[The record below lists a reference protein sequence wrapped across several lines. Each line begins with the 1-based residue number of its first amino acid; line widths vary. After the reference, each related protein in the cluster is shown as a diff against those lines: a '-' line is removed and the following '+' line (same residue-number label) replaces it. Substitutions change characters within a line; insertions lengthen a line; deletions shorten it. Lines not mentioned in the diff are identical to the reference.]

1 MERLKLQKPSAN
13 TGGAF
18 QNTNAKTGESF
29 EKTKPNTNTGGAFRN
44 TKNTCKYRWGVWK
57 YKNQMQIQVE
67 RLKIQET
74 NVNTCGTFE
83 NKNAYTGGAF
93 ENTKPNAKTGGA
105 FGNTKN
111 TCKYWW
117 SL

>member
-1 MERLKLQKPSAN
+1 MQRQVNRLKRQNQIQIQGELLEIQKTHAN

-18 QNTNAKTGESF
+18 S
-29 EKTKPNTNTGGAFRN
+29 
-44 TKNTCKYRWGVWK
+44 K
-57 YKNQMQIQVE
+57 YKKQMQIQVE

-83 NKNAYTGGAF
+83 NKNAYIGGAF